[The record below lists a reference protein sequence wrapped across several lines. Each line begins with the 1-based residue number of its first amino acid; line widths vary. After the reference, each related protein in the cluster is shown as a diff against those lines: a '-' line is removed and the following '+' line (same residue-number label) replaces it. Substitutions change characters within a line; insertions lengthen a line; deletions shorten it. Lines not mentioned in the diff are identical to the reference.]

1 MTDME
6 CAPFLTP
13 LGKAR
18 RVGAVPLLA
27 ARPELASRTSAQALT
42 LAARKFQGSFHY
54 AAGVPAKNAH
64 LADRCATLPL
74 LNSSLTMLSGFQPE
88 GLRALPVPCET
99 WPRG

>member
-6 CAPFLTP
+6 YAPSLAP

-18 RVGAVPLLA
+18 CVGAVPLLA

-42 LAARKFQGSFHY
+42 LAARKFQGLHY